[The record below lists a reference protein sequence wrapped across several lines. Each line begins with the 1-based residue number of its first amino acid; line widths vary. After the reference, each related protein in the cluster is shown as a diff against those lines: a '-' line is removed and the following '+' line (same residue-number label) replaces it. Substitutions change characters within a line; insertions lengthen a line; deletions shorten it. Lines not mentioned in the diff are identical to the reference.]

1 MSIGAEVDLNKEFG
15 CQDMTGNIKRVLI
28 KDPQSAY
35 KNQEN
40 IDSQY
45 EDLNYFGKPKFEQA
59 LKDYSLFRSI
69 LENNQIEIHTLP
81 EDSTTTLDSIYTHD
95 ACLVS
100 NSGVILCSMGKELR
114 KKEPEM
120 ISNYFESIGI
130 PIGIPDIC
138 NFEGHQPLPDS
149 HGNTW
154 ESIGIPMGILGNP

>member
-69 LENNQIEIHTLP
+69 LENNQIEILTANAAVIGA
-81 EDSTTTLDSIYTHD
+81 ERIYVYGDSSYPSQQD
-95 ACLVS
+95 
-100 NSGVILCSMGKELR
+100 
-114 KKEPEM
+114 
-120 ISNYFESIGI
+120 
-130 PIGIPDIC
+130 
-138 NFEGHQPLPDS
+138 
-149 HGNTW
+149 
-154 ESIGIPMGILGNP
+154 